1 MKAIRIILY
10 VFAFAVLFSACKTSR
25 HTQRKV
31 QKQQSTTETVK
42 PASNTSVPSTTPSS
56 QITPTNPSSTTQH
69 SQTASHSY
77 NWVSYRGSANVELD
91 GKKFQCDYYMVNRID
106 SIIYLNLSFMG
117 FVEVGRLVATPQ
129 EVIFVNRLNKEYYRG
144 DYSFVEKYLKAKADF
159 YTLQAIFNGD
169 EASLKPYK
177 DIMFSYH
184 PVIDGN
190 SNRPFFDSF
199 SMSMNNGQRK
209 ADIQVKNLKF
219 NTPGPTGIK
228 IPEGFKAMTL

>member
-25 HTQRKV
+25 HAQRKA
-31 QKQQSTTETVK
+31 QKQLSTTETVK
-42 PASNTSVPSTTPSS
+42 PTSQTTP
-56 QITPTNPSSTTQH
+56 TSTSQH
-69 SQTASHSY
+69 SQTVQHSY

-106 SIIYLNLSFMG
+106 SIIYLNLSVMG

-177 DIMFSYH
+177 DITFSYH
-184 PVIDGN
+184 PVIDEN

-199 SMSMNNGQRK
+199 SISMNGGQRK
-209 ADIQVKNLKF
+209 LDAQVKNLKF
-219 NTPGPTGIK
+219 NTLGPTSIK
-228 IPEGFKAMTL
+228 IPEGFKLMTL